1 MLFFIIAWLGLIL
14 ICFVIGTDI
23 LNLFQANCFRKI
35 GDRFIVAAW
44 LGVVILAILLLAVSL
59 ILPLSPLVGAT
70 ATIMVTILAL
80 RSPRTRKE
88 VLTFFSSLSLKVI
101 WGFFALEICVA
112 AYTARVVTWYDTG
125 LYHFQVIRWLSRF
138 GVVPGLALIHHRFG
152 FTSSWFALATPFNA
166 GILEARSSAVTGGFV
181 LLLAL
186 LQFQISFRRILKHQ
200 ELFPDW
206 FVFFWLL
213 LCLPISVISHHGGIP
228 ISPSPD
234 LPVILL
240 AGIVSWTFI
249 MIANK
254 PVKPEKN
261 STLESR
267 VIPLILSA
275 GAVTI
280 KVSAIPI
287 LFVSVLFYLLGSK
300 LKFQRILVSA
310 AITTILLLPMLA
322 FGTITSGCP
331 VFPSSLF
338 CLDLPWSVGGERA
351 QQVTEIIKNWARW
364 FGPTPDYGNSWN
376 WFGHWLKLA
385 KGSSILM
392 ICSIVSALLLVRKSQ
407 KSQFN
412 AQKYVIALALLG
424 MAYMMY
430 GAPSLRF
437 GLGYLCLLPALLMA
451 TYSPLSKSKSNIS
464 NVLVIIASFLVIA
477 LVFYNFIFHHNND
490 NIYVLLPPKLQKPTE
505 FLDKTSNDLSYSV
518 PNDINLNHGY
528 IDDRCWAAELPCTP
542 EHPNNIKLRN
552 PQKGIRAGFIKV
564 LQ

>member
-14 ICFVIGTDI
+14 ICFVIGTGI

-70 ATIMVTILAL
+70 AAIMVTILAL
-80 RSPRTRKE
+80 RSLRTRKE
-88 VLTFFSSLSLKVI
+88 VLTFFSSLPLKVI
-101 WGFFALEICVA
+101 WGFFASEICVA
-112 AYTARVVTWYDTG
+112 AYTARVVTFHDTG
-125 LYHFQVIRWLSRF
+125 LYHFQVIQWLSRF
-138 GVVPGLALIHHRFG
+138 GAVNGLALIHHRFG

-166 GILEARSSAVTGGFV
+166 GIFEARSSALTGGFV
-181 LLLAL
+181 IFLAL

-213 LCLPISVISHHGGIP
+213 LCLPITLISHYGAIP

-234 LPVILL
+234 LPVIFL

-249 MIANK
+249 MIANQ
-254 PVKPEKN
+254 PVKQEHN

-267 VIPLILSA
+267 IIPLILSA

-280 KVSAIPI
+280 KLSAIPI

-300 LKFQRILVSA
+300 LKFQRILISG
-310 AITTILLLPMLA
+310 AITTILLLPIVA

-331 VFPSSLF
+331 LFPSSLF
-338 CLDLPWSVGGERA
+338 CLDLPWSIGGERA
-351 QQVTEIIKNWARW
+351 QEVTEIIKNWARW

-376 WFGHWLKLA
+376 WFWHWLKLA
-385 KGSSILM
+385 KGSLTLI
-392 ICSIVSALLLVRKSQ
+392 ICSIVSALLLIKKSQ

-424 MAYMMY
+424 MAYMIY

-437 GLGYLCLLPALLMA
+437 GLGYLCLLPALFMA
-451 TYSPLSKSKSNIS
+451 TYSPLSKSKSKIS
-464 NVLVIIASFLVIA
+464 NVSVITASFVAIT
-477 LVFYNFIFHHNND
+477 LVFYNFTFHHYNH
-490 NIYVLLPPKLQKPTE
+490 NIHVLLPPKLKNPTE
-505 FLDKTSNDLSYSV
+505 FLDKKSHDLSYSV
-518 PNDINLNHGY
+518 PNDIHPKNGNT
-528 IDDRCWAAELPCTP
+528 DNRCWAAELPCTP